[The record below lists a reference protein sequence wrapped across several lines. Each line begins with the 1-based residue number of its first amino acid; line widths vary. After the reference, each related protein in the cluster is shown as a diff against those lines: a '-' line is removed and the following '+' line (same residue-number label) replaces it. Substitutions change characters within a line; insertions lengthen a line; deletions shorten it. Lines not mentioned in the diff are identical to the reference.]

1 MRVVEITIPRGKR
14 DAILRVLDDE
24 GIDYVVTDESSGRDY
39 TAVVSFPLPTG
50 AVEPVLDQ
58 LREAGLPTDS
68 YTVIF
73 DAETVVSRRFEKLQ
87 QRYAEE
93 GEITGRIAREEI
105 RTRADLLAPSV
116 RSYLVMVVVSVV
128 IATGGLLLNSAAVV
142 VGAMVIAPLIGPA
155 MATSVGTV
163 LQDRELFVRG
173 TKLQAIGFGI
183 AVVSAAA
190 FAFLVK
196 TTHLVPPGL
205 DVASIKQIQERLAP
219 DFLSLAI
226 ALGAGVAGAYSLST
240 GVSSA
245 LVGVMI
251 AVALVPPT
259 AVIGIGLAWGR
270 PAVVVGSLILVLVNF
285 VSINLAALATLWYQG
300 YRPQYWFRADEA
312 RSDTFKRI
320 GVLVVTIIILSVFLG
335 GITYSSY
342 QTAIT
347 EEDIRRDVEMVL
359 ADHPDLTLLDVEI
372 QKDQS
377 LFRVVSAYQPDR
389 VVVTV
394 GRSSGASYPELGS
407 QLAAEIDARADI
419 TIEVRFIDTVVHP

>member
-24 GIDYVVTDESSGRDY
+24 GIDYVVTNESSGRDY

-347 EEDIRRDVEMVL
+347 EEDIRRNVEMVL